1 MSRRTGFFS
10 EFSREGSTVWADL
23 INLTFLHNSIIFEKM
38 FVQQL
43 GTKSMQENC
52 HKTVKCTE
60 HRVSKYKKY
69 GKTYLCSDF

>member
-1 MSRRTGFFS
+1 
-10 EFSREGSTVWADL
+10 
-23 INLTFLHNSIIFEKM
+23 M

-69 GKTYLCSDF
+69 GKTYLCSDPNIAQCCKNWTVPWFLRKKLKKIWYIFAL